1 MYVIVGVTG
10 GIAAYKTVQLVRLL
24 VLDGHEVHV
33 IPTDAAVRFV
43 AYPDVAPALAELRE
57 GGAKLVVVSNWDV
70 SLHPV
75 LEQTGLAG
83 LVVARRRSGI
93 PAGGSTSRR

>member
-33 IPTDAAVRFV
+33 IPTEDAVRFV
-43 AYPDVAPALAELRE
+43 GIPTWEAISR
-57 GGAKLVVVSNWDV
+57 
-70 SLHPV
+70 HPV
-75 LEQTGLAG
+75 TTSVHDEDRKSTRLNSSHRL
-83 LVVARRRSGI
+83 
-93 PAGGSTSRR
+93 TSRMPSSA